1 MAAIIAPIF
10 AVIIIVI
17 IVAALLLLKKRKK
30 PTANLNAKQLELANK
45 KESHIEL
52 GLDDNKNKRNTN
64 NTNNN
69 NSSPSDSNHELGEL
83 NLRDISVGKR
93 LGGGNFSD
101 VYQGI
106 YYQSLSFGGVYIL

>member
-10 AVIIIVI
+10 AVILIGIV
-17 IVAALLLLKKRKK
+17 VAALLLLKKRKK
-30 PTANLNAKQLELANK
+30 PAAPMNAKQLELANK

-52 GLDDNKNKRNTN
+52 GLDDNKNKNKGNYYTN
-64 NTNNN
+64 NTNNK
-69 NSSPSDSNHELGEL
+69 SSSTSDDNHGLAELS
-83 NLRDISVGKR
+83 LRDISVGRR

-106 YYQSLSFGGVYIL
+106 YLR